1 MSYLFVPGTEES
13 TSDCGSRCRL
23 LARSVSWRGKLRP
36 AKSWSAACRK
46 GGWIQRLF
54 GQMPRPSTADHGVE
68 SWIAS
73 LRESRANLGA
83 PPESARGSRT
93 NGTLAKSW
101 SAWLT
106 KWDQDS
112 FSWRTSPGLFDSAP
126 PTFSGDWPTSGTMR
140 SGECFPLPE
149 SAPLIEGN
157 ESSCWPIGE
166 AWPTPDAGM
175 RGGTNSGGAK
185 PGPERP
191 TLERMGRM
199 WPTATAADSKGSG
212 SAAYSTESGRHAGTT
227 LTDAMKG
234 WATPRAS
241 DGEKGGPNQRDSSGR
256 PGLPSQA
263 AHWSTPTARDCKHP
277 DRPGSGNYQRKLSLG
292 WTIDLNSQAAAWA
305 TPTASDD
312 KSETPKIRPGH
323 SPPLSRQALLPGS
336 GSESTQ
342 EPGRQWMTPR
352 VANIKGSEK
361 RRASSENHSLD
372 SQAREV
378 WAENLKA
385 RLNPDFVEWL
395 MGLPHGWTSSECS
408 ETAWS
413 HWLQLMRSALSPHES
428 THKP

>member
-23 LARSVSWRGKLRP
+23 LARSVGWRGKLRP

-54 GQMPRPSTADHGVE
+54 GQMPRPSRASRGVE

-140 SGECFPLPE
+140 SGACFPLPE

-199 WPTATAADSKGSG
+199 WPTATAGGSKGSG
-212 SAAYSTESGRHAGTT
+212 AAAYSTESGRHSGTT
-227 LTDAMKG
+227 LTDATKA
-234 WATPRAS
+234 WPTPLAHDANGPGDPKRVGRFGTKA
-241 DGEKGGPNQRDSSGR
+241 GGRN
-256 PGLPSQA
+256 
-263 AHWSTPTARDCKHP
+263 
-277 DRPGSGNYQRKLSLG
+277 
-292 WTIDLNSQAAAWA
+292 LNDEAAAWA
-305 TPTASDD
+305 TPTASDY
-312 KSETPKIRPGH
+312 KSETPEIRPGH

-361 RRASSENHSLD
+361 RRASSENHSID

-395 MGLPHGWTSSECS
+395 MGLPHGWTDSECS

-413 HWLQLMRSALSPHES
+413 HWLRLMRSVLYPH
-428 THKP
+428 